1 MSSYPSYYTQP
12 STQHNQYYPTA
23 GNVSYLNNVGYSNGN
38 RRYSNNEPYLR
49 SGAYGSS
56 GFAGGGA
63 YNSGGGIWANAGH
76 GHRGLHNEPY
86 IRDDRGLSGGAVYV
100 PQNTNLLMPP
110 THHSHER
117 RYSTGSAYPAFQDN
131 HRHHHSQQPLY
142 VVPSGSSSYRSQG
155 YNDHH
160 NYGQQY
166 PSNSNYLVVVSPP
179 SSTSFSSLGLYLPA
193 YSMQPGTSHSHSS
206 HHSRHGSH
214 SSHSP
219 RSFSVSPSRP
229 YLELYPGE
237 TSGRHHSSHRRS
249 RSVDR
254 RHHSGYLSSHNPY
267 I

>member
-1 MSSYPSYYTQP
+1 MSSYPSYYNQS
-12 STQHNQYYPTA
+12 STRHNQYYPTT
-23 GNVSYLNNVGYSNGN
+23 GNASYLNTVGYSNGN

-76 GHRGLHNEPY
+76 SPRGLHNEPY

-100 PQNTNLLMPP
+100 PQNTNLLMAP

-131 HRHHHSQQPLY
+131 HRHQHSQQPLY
-142 VVPSGSSSYRSQG
+142 VVSGGSSSHRSQG
-155 YNDHH
+155 YNDRHS
-160 NYGQQY
+160 YGQQY
-166 PSNSNYLVVVSPP
+166 PSNSNYLVV
-179 SSTSFSSLGLYLPA
+179 
-193 YSMQPGTSHSHSS
+193 PGTAHS

-219 RSFSVSPSRP
+219 RSFSVSPSSRS

-237 TSGRHHSSHRRS
+237 SSGRHHSSHRRS

-254 RHHSGYLSSHNPY
+254 RNHSGYLSSHNPY